1 MLLGEILVA
10 HGLIQPADLEA
21 AFDRQRE
28 YGGRLGD
35 NLVALDLITSEQLE
49 GLLHQSPD
57 VPKTIEEV
65 GISEANL
72 LKLLL
77 KAMYFGGHETASEV
91 AAVMKLTYNI
101 VTNLLEEAAN
111 RKHLEILGSVSA
123 SAVSEFRYSLTEG
136 GKAAAAE
143 ALSQNR
149 YVGPTPVSLSTF
161 QNQIELQ
168 RITNERIDQ
177 TMIEEGLSGLV
188 VSDSMVHHLGPGIN
202 SGRAMLLYGP
212 PGNGKSSIATVIGNI
227 FRDAIYVPYC
237 VEVEGQIMKVY
248 DPSVHI
254 EAAEMKDSGLR
265 TNSLRREEI
274 DGRWIACRRPLIIT
288 GGELTLEMLD
298 LSFNRDSM
306 FYEAPLHVKALGG
319 TFIIDDFGRQLVSP
333 KALLNRWIVP
343 LENRQDYLKLH
354 TGKIFAIPFDE
365 LVIFSTNMTPEDL
378 MDAAF
383 LRRIPYKMELVG
395 PTREEFRQIFD
406 IVARNARMDL
416 DDSVVELVFDELLVK
431 NDFPLACYQPKF
443 IVDQVVSACKY
454 EGVPPQFSEKAVRNA
469 MANLFTKDAPG
480 RRQPPTTTS
489 PAGNGAGRHV
499 SPPASLPS
507 SDPAVDE
514 VPA

>member
-35 NLVALDLITSEQLE
+35 NLVALDLITADQLE

-101 VTNLLEEAAN
+101 VSNLLEEAAN
-111 RKHLEILGSVSA
+111 RKHLEILGSVSS
-123 SAVSEFRYSLTEG
+123 SAVAEFRYSLTEG

-149 YVGPTPVSLSTF
+149 YVGPTPVSLSSF

-177 TMIEEGLSGLV
+177 TMIEAGLSGLV
-188 VSDSMVHHLGPGIN
+188 VSDSMVRHLGPGIN

-254 EAAEMKDSGLR
+254 EAAELKDSSIR
-265 TNSLRREEI
+265 ISSLRREEV
-274 DGRWIACRRPLIIT
+274 DGRWVACRRPLIIT

-343 LENRQDYLKLH
+343 LENRKDFLKLH
-354 TGKIFAIPFDE
+354 TGKSFSIPFDE

-454 EGVPPQFSEKAVRNA
+454 EGVPPQFTEDAVRNA

-499 SPPASLPS
+499 PPATSLPS
-507 SDPAVDE
+507 SDE
-514 VPA
+514 VPAR

>member
-57 VPKTIEEV
+57 VPKTIEEI

-91 AAVMKLTYNI
+91 AAVMKLTYNV

-149 YVGPTPVSLSTF
+149 YVGPTPVSLATF

-177 TMIEEGLSGLV
+177 TMIEAGLSGLV

-265 TNSLRREEI
+265 TNSLRREEV
-274 DGRWIACRRPLIIT
+274 DGRWVACRRPLIIT

-319 TFIIDDFGRQLVSP
+319 TFIIDDFGRQLVTP
-333 KALLNRWIVP
+333 KQLLNRWIVP
-343 LENRQDYLKLH
+343 LDGRVDYLKLH
-354 TGKIFAIPFDE
+354 TGKSFTIPFDE
-365 LVIFSTNMTPEDL
+365 LVIFSTNLEPEDL

-383 LRRIPYKMELVG
+383 LRRIPFKLEIGQPPRDVYLEIFRRASEDSGLELTDEIMSAVL
-395 PTREEFRQIFD
+395 EELQI
-406 IVARNARMDL
+406 N
-416 DDSVVELVFDELLVK
+416 
-431 NDFPLACYQPKF
+431 NDFPLACYQPRF
-443 IVDQVVSACKY
+443 VVDQIIAACKY
-454 EGVPPQFSEKAVRNA
+454 AGIPSSY
-469 MANLFTKDAPG
+469 NLIRVHDALGHLYTKNAPG
-480 RRQPPTTTS
+480 RRTAARTPPSTEDEPDS
-489 PAGNGAGRHV
+489 HGGNGRNRFGM
-499 SPPASLPS
+499 SL
-507 SDPAVDE
+507 D
-514 VPA
+514 